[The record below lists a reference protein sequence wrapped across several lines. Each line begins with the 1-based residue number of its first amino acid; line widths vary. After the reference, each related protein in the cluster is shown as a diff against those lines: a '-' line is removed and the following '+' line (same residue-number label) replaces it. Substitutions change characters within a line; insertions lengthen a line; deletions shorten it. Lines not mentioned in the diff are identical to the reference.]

1 MVLFENIAELFST
14 LAPESRVIGIDYG
27 EKKIGLAVSDPTYL
41 IATPNS
47 VYVRRNTRS
56 DLGELAAI
64 MRTLNVGAVVM
75 GMPFESDGS
84 EGGLCIKVRN
94 FANKIS
100 KKSGLGVY
108 LHDERFSTAM
118 ASRITLDAGLR
129 RKESQMIDD
138 KIAAA
143 LILQQVLDMARNLGA
158 IS

>member
-1 MVLFENIAELFST
+1 
-14 LAPESRVIGIDYG
+14 
-27 EKKIGLAVSDPTYL
+27 
-41 IATPNS
+41 
-47 VYVRRNTRS
+47 
-56 DLGELAAI
+56 

-129 RKESQMIDD
+129 SVRYSLYIDNEN
-138 KIAAA
+138 IVRVVTLPLLSA
-143 LILQQVLDMARNLGA
+143 LRFY
-158 IS
+158 